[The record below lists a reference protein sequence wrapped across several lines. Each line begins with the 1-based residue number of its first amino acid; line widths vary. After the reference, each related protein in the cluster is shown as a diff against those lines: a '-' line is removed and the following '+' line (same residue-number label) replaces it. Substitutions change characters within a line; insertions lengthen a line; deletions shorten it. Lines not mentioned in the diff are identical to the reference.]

1 MFHWCVI
8 CCQGFLSLY
17 LLGAVKNRGE
27 IFKFF
32 VKGDL
37 NVFRVALSPD
47 DWTFC
52 DSWCFLL
59 PKHFYFPQLFPGSIL
74 LPPVIGVDAPPP
86 IYSGREWWKLTK
98 PPEALILTQNA
109 PQTVWRP
116 GSARSC
122 WGSLQRSARPPSWI
136 KGVSPPGGE
145 GKWEGRGRR
154 GNVSPISTLDVG
166 G

>member
-86 IYSGREWWKLTK
+86 IYSGREWWKRTK
-98 PPEALILTQNA
+98 NTQTSNTTLCVCTVQKHDCALQSFCLFCNATIIMSVLVTIL
-109 PQTVWRP
+109 PSHVM
-116 GSARSC
+116 SC
-122 WGSLQRSARPPSWI
+122 GA
-136 KGVSPPGGE
+136 K
-145 GKWEGRGRR
+145 
-154 GNVSPISTLDVG
+154 
-166 G
+166 

>member
-1 MFHWCVI
+1 MPLTLTI
-8 CCQGFLSLY
+8 RPSLVKILQRFSKQHTNNCYY
-17 LLGAVKNRGE
+17 LQTNRGFYPYTCWAQLAPSE
-27 IFKFF
+27 KRGEFSSV

-86 IYSGREWWKLTK
+86 IYSGRECWKRTK
-98 PPEALILTQNA
+98 NTQTSN
-109 PQTVWRP
+109 T
-116 GSARSC
+116 
-122 WGSLQRSARPPSWI
+122 
-136 KGVSPPGGE
+136 
-145 GKWEGRGRR
+145 
-154 GNVSPISTLDVG
+154 TLCVCTKYTR
-166 G
+166 